1 MLQVAGRTSKLKHKA
16 LLMAPTPPT
25 DSIPK
30 PAVLDEASSF
40 PGEAFER
47 MCMDPELIRTRK
59 QFLIGV
65 AAVCVIVIGVAVRGF
80 MPSAPRPMVVQ
91 SAAPAPAAAVEPV
104 SEARVVSTAVPLP
117 LGTSLAQGLETP
129 KRISFRSA
137 GEVEVKP
144 ETDPMEVALES
155 FLQAATVEAKLAQV
169 HDPARVEA
177 AMRAYYQKHQVGPL
191 SYSHV
196 ERFPQKLQGGFT
208 EFRVVLRDGTRKFAA
223 VVQTP
228 EGARVDWASFVALG
242 DLEWEQMREIRPEKP
257 VLMRVLASRGDRFSG
272 SFSDSQALSCVHLVP
287 AANPSAGAVFGYV
300 PKESDLG
307 RQIAVWL
314 ASAGSD
320 PIPLTVKIAYPQD
333 AISHD
338 QAWISEV
345 VVPGWVTLAANT
357 ASHEGG

>member
-1 MLQVAGRTSKLKHKA
+1 
-16 LLMAPTPPT
+16 
-25 DSIPK
+25 
-30 PAVLDEASSF
+30 
-40 PGEAFER
+40 

-65 AAVCVIVIGVAVRGF
+65 AAVLIIVIGVAVRGV
-80 MPSAPRPMVVQ
+80 MPASPRPMVVQ
-91 SAAPAPAAAVEPV
+91 SAPPAPAAAVEPV
-104 SEARVVSTAVPLP
+104 SDARVLSTAVPLP
-117 LGTSLAQGLETP
+117 LGSSLAQGLVETP
-129 KRISFRSA
+129 KRIRFRSA
-137 GEVEVKP
+137 GEADSEP

-169 HDPARVEA
+169 HDPVRVEA
-177 AMRAYYQKHQVGPL
+177 AMRAYYQNHEVGPL

-196 ERFPQKLQGGFT
+196 ERLPQKLRGGFT

-223 VVQTP
+223 VVETP

-272 SFSDSQALSCVHLVP
+272 SFSNSQALSCVHLVP
-287 AANPSAGAVFGYV
+287 AANPSASAVFGYV
-300 PKESDLG
+300 PKDSDLG

-314 ASAGSD
+314 ASAGAD
-320 PIPLTVKIAYPQD
+320 PIPLTVKIAYPQG

-345 VVPGWVTLAANT
+345 VVPGWVTLAANGT
-357 ASHEGG
+357 SS